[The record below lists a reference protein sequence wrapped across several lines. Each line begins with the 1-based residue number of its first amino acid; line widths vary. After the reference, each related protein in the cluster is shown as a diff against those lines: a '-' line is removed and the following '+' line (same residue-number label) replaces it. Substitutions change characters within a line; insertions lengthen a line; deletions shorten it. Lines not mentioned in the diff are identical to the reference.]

1 MTFEVND
8 IKALMTL
15 MYTSVSTDFLS
26 SRNNDSESAGDIEFD
41 ENGRPED
48 IGVRDTNP
56 GTFHVIAANYLG
68 IRHQSFAEDRTYD
81 LEVWNQPIRGFEVT
95 QKKDVTPI
103 EANALVGVTTV
114 GGETVEHAGTVA
126 KDEWLHFDPVEV
138 EAGQSVKVSMTGT
151 GDGDLHVRFDEQP
164 TASDYDCRPYD
175 GGSNETCEIQVPEG
189 KSKVFASVKGY
200 AETSDVELTINYGG
214 EVATEYAFNANADR
228 LIHIKATLQYITE
241 SASNVD
247 GNLADTIGTYT
258 RSDHYEY
265 VLELDHQG
273 WIIGGEW
280 VGDSV
285 REHPDFL
292 WLPLSQTGASKAG
305 GKITY
310 DKVKLLLDMSVAE
323 VDPNE
328 DDDDDDGNTSDDTVS
343 GTVAQGEWKHYGPY
357 TVDFNQNLTAAMTG
371 TGDADLYVKL
381 GAQPDENDYDC
392 RPYENG
398 SSETCTVGGPGD
410 AYVSVYGY
418 DTSSDYTVVI
428 TWETGEDGG
437 DEGNDDGG
445 DDGGD
450 DDGGNGGDA
459 EVEQNGTVAAED
471 WLHYGPFDVAE
482 GGHLLAE
489 MTGTGD
495 ADLYVKVGSQPTA
508 DSYDCRPYASGS
520 EESCDVDG
528 PGAVYVSVNGYAE
541 TSDFELYIIYSA
553 S

>member
-1 MTFEVND
+1 
-8 IKALMTL
+8 
-15 MYTSVSTDFLS
+15 
-26 SRNNDSESAGDIEFD
+26 
-41 ENGRPED
+41 
-48 IGVRDTNP
+48 
-56 GTFHVIAANYLG
+56 
-68 IRHQSFAEDRTYD
+68 
-81 LEVWNQPIRGFEVT
+81 
-95 QKKDVTPI
+95 
-103 EANALVGVTTV
+103 
-114 GGETVEHAGTVA
+114 
-126 KDEWLHFDPVEV
+126 
-138 EAGQSVKVSMTGT
+138 
-151 GDGDLHVRFDEQP
+151 
-164 TASDYDCRPYD
+164 
-175 GGSNETCEIQVPEG
+175 
-189 KSKVFASVKGY
+189 
-200 AETSDVELTINYGG
+200 
-214 EVATEYAFNANADR
+214 
-228 LIHIKATLQYITE
+228 
-241 SASNVD
+241 
-247 GNLADTIGTYT
+247 
-258 RSDHYEY
+258 
-265 VLELDHQG
+265 
-273 WIIGGEW
+273 
-280 VGDSV
+280 
-285 REHPDFL
+285 
-292 WLPLSQTGASKAG
+292 
-305 GKITY
+305 
-310 DKVKLLLDMSVAE
+310 MSVAE